1 MGAEIIRVLYHE
13 FMHEVDLWNWL
24 PWYLNPVVIMPIST
38 AVTMLVTVVI
48 GIATWENVK
57 VSRRM
62 SEANTR
68 EAAGS

>member
-38 AVTMLVTVVI
+38 AVTMLVT
-48 GIATWENVK
+48 
-57 VSRRM
+57 
-62 SEANTR
+62 
-68 EAAGS
+68 AGDGRDRDSDMGER